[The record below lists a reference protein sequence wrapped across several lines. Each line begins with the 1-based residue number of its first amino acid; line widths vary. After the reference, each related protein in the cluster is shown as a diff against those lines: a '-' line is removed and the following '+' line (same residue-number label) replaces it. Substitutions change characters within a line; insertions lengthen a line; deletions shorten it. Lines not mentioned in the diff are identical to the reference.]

1 MFVGFNFTCLF
12 FSHFYHS
19 KFKSFKRLHTWNNV
33 SHQLMVYIF
42 IGIRYGR
49 YFKKESI
56 WGGTD
61 WTVMYCVLHSGVFF
75 TIVSCKVR
83 QIFLFLFCWQD
94 NRQKLS
100 NITQAF
106 LVKISGLRPSWG
118 VGLHKGKKRVKDNY
132 KWNLPYTSFVL
143 VFWIATKKKVLN
155 SFAARKF

>member
-1 MFVGFNFTCLF
+1 MPGQIHETLFLNICLLALILLAC
-12 FSHFYHS
+12 FSVHFYHW

-42 IGIRYGR
+42 IGIPYGR

-56 WGGTD
+56 WGGAD
-61 WTVMYCVLHSGVFF
+61 WIVMYCVLHSGVFF

-106 LVKISGLRPSWG
+106 FGENIWINTQLGSGGTQRE
-118 VGLHKGKKRVKDNY
+118 KK
-132 KWNLPYTSFVL
+132 S
-143 VFWIATKKKVLN
+143 
-155 SFAARKF
+155 